1 MGITIHW
8 ELEALPGSAAA
19 AAAKLE
25 RVRGACLKLPFKE
38 VGKIE
43 HIPPRTCSAMHRR
56 EKRHGKQDDLYW
68 AVFCARKYVPIGRG
82 FQAVRPLEVVRL
94 PLLAGEECD
103 TTDLVLARYPGEEGW
118 SGQGNT
124 KTQYAARFV
133 ESHLL
138 VIAALDACKAAGIL
152 KEVEDEGGFWEARDL
167 KALARN
173 INASTN
179 MIRRVYG
186 SFERVRARRVVSPIK
201 TCRTRVRLAS
211 EGK

>member
-8 ELEALPGSAAA
+8 EVEAPSGNAEA

-25 RVRGACLKLPFKE
+25 RVRRACLKLPFKE
-38 VGKIE
+38 VGKVE
-43 HIPPRTCSAMHRR
+43 HIPPRTCRAVP
-56 EKRHGKQDDLYW
+56 KRKKRKDDLYW
-68 AVFCARKYVPIGRG
+68 AVFCARKYVPTGRG
-82 FQAVRPLEVVRL
+82 YRGLKPLEVVRL

-103 TTDLVLARYPGEEGW
+103 TTTLVLARYPGEEGW

-124 KTQYAARFV
+124 KTQYATHFV

-152 KEVEDEGGFWEARDL
+152 KDVEDEGGFWETRDL

-173 INASTN
+173 MNASTD
-179 MIRRVYG
+179 MVRRGYETLSRVLGRRV
-186 SFERVRARRVVSPIK
+186 ASPIK
-201 TCRTRVRLAS
+201 TSRNYLRVAS
-211 EGK
+211 ERK

>member
-8 ELEALPGSAAA
+8 ELDMPPGSAEA
-19 AAAKLE
+19 AAAKFE
-25 RVRGACLKLPFKE
+25 RVRRACLKLPFKE
-38 VGKIE
+38 VGKVE

-56 EKRHGKQDDLYW
+56 EKRHGEQDDMYW
-68 AVFCARKYVPIGRG
+68 AVFCARKYVPTGRG
-82 FQAVRPLEVVRL
+82 YQAVRPLEIVRL

-138 VIAALDACKAAGIL
+138 VIAALDTCEAAGIF
-152 KEVEDEGGFWEARDL
+152 KEVEDEGGFWETRDL
-167 KALARN
+167 KVLARN
-173 INASTN
+173 LNEAAALIQRVFGSLKACGWGIPSAIEESQSI
-179 MIRRVYG
+179 MHVVPVGRR
-186 SFERVRARRVVSPIK
+186 
-201 TCRTRVRLAS
+201 
-211 EGK
+211 